1 MANHT
6 ETGPDTA
13 AAPGGGTPTASDPRH
28 VEASDA
34 EVEAWAE
41 RERQRR
47 RTWLEGPTAEE
58 RAAYARRH
66 RDKRLLAIERDADD
80 LSITMRVPS
89 PREAMYVAEGAANV
103 LWRWS
108 QRQLAALERAG
119 REWEEQISESRR
131 RSRVPL
137 DDDVD

>member
-1 MANHT
+1 MAEHT
-6 ETGPDTA
+6 ETTIAG
-13 AAPGGGTPTASDPRH
+13 PTASDPRR

-47 RTWLEGPTAEE
+47 KTWLEGPTAEE

-66 RDKRLLAIERDADD
+66 RDTRLLAIERDADD
-80 LSITMRVPS
+80 LSIRMRVPS
-89 PREAMYVAEGAANV
+89 PREAIFVAEGAAS
-103 LWRWS
+103 LMWRWS
-108 QRQLAALERAG
+108 QRQISTLERAG
-119 REWEEQISESRR
+119 REWEEQITESRR

-137 DDDVD
+137 DDDSD

>member
-13 AAPGGGTPTASDPRH
+13 ATPGGGKQAAADPRH

-47 RTWLEGPTAEE
+47 KTWLEGPTAEE

-66 RDKRLLAIERDADD
+66 RDTRLLAIQRDADD

-89 PREAMYVAEGAANV
+89 PREAMYVAEGAASL

-108 QRQLAALERAG
+108 QRQIAGLERAG
-119 REWEEQISESRR
+119 REWEEKISESRH